1 MKSVVSI
8 KNETSD
14 GLDVAELQHA
24 FFRIWACWRKLET
37 SDQTTVD
44 GVAVLGEFLRITA
57 IASFLHF
64 HFVQHGGKAT
74 VVVPH

>member
-14 GLDVAELQHA
+14 GLDVAELQNA

-44 GVAVLGEFLRITA
+44 RVAVLGEFLCVTT
-57 IASFLHF
+57 IAGFLHF
-64 HFVQHGGKAT
+64 HFVQHRRKTT